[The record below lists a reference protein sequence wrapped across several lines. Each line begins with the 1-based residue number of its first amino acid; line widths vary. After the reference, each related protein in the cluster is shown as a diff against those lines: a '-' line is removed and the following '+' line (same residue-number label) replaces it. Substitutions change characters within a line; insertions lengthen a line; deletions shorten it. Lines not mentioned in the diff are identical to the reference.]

1 VVYLEQGTLKIGK
14 KAFLTSII
22 ILLVLMLTAYF
33 VSVSL
38 PAGSFQ
44 RTMENGREIVVPG
57 TFTYIDKAPLPMWR
71 VLTAPLEVL
80 WGPDSLMVIVISL
93 FILLIGGSFAVLD
106 RAGVLTALVGM
117 VVRKFG
123 HNKTLL
129 LLTVTLVFMLFGS
142 LLGILE
148 EIIPLVPLVVALALS
163 LGWDSLTGLGMSL
176 LAAGFGFSSAIA
188 NPFTIG
194 VAQRLAGLPVFSG
207 ALFRVLVFVLSYL
220 LLAAFLLWHT
230 RRIEADPQKSPV
242 WQEDLA
248 RGKDKEKAFA
258 QATAPFRSILWFALT
273 LVAIGAV
280 VAGASLVP
288 GLADLSLPLVGLLFV
303 LGGVG
308 AGLLAGLGVKTWRA
322 FAAGV
327 AGIAPGI
334 LLILMAMSVKLIIH
348 QAGVLDTLLY
358 QASLAIAGAKPQ
370 TAAVLTYG
378 LVLIMNFFIGSAS
391 AKAFLVIPLI
401 APLAD
406 LVGISRQVAVL
417 AFAFGDGFS
426 NILYPTNPILLIALG
441 LTVVSYPR
449 WFRFV
454 IGLQL
459 AMVILCILLLLLAV
473 AVGLGPF

>member
-1 VVYLEQGTLKIGK
+1 MVAQGTLKIGK
-14 KAFLTSII
+14 NAFIASVI
-22 ILLVLMLTAYF
+22 ILFCLMLTAYF
-33 VSVSL
+33 FSVSL

-44 RTMENGREIVVPG
+44 RAMEEGREVIVPG
-57 TFTYIDKAPLPMWR
+57 TFAYTDKAPLPVWR

-93 FILLIGGSFAVLD
+93 FILLIGGAFAVLD

-129 LLTVTLVFMLFGS
+129 LLAVTMVFMLFGS

-148 EIIPLVPLVVALALS
+148 EIIPLVPLAVALALS

-176 LAAGFGFSSAIA
+176 LAAGFGFASAIA
-188 NPFTIG
+188 NPFSIG

-207 ALFRVLVFVLSYL
+207 ALFRVLVFVLSYM
-220 LLAAFLLWHT
+220 LLAAFLLWYT

-242 WQEDLA
+242 WQEDLHQGRKTAQDFA
-248 RGKDKEKAFA
+248 RAMVPGKA
-258 QATAPFRSILWFALT
+258 ILWFTLALG
-273 LVAIGAV
+273 AIGAV
-280 VAGASLVP
+280 VIGASLIP
-288 GLADLSLPLVGLLFV
+288 GLADISLPLVGLIFV
-303 LGGVG
+303 LGGIG
-308 AGLLAGLGVKTWRA
+308 AGLLAGLGSAKTLRA
-322 FAAGV
+322 FAGGMA
-327 AGIAPGI
+327 AIAPAI

-426 NILYPTNPILLIALG
+426 NILYPTNPVLLIALG

-459 AMVILCILLLLLAV
+459 AMIILCVLLLLLAV